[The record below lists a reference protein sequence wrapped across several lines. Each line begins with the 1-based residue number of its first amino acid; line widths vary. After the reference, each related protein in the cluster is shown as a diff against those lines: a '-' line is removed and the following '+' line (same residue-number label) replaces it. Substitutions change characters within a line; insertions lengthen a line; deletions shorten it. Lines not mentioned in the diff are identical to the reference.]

1 MRYINIQEFMLKDLK
16 LSWNELL
23 IYAII
28 FWFSQDFQNTF
39 NCSYEKLASFLN
51 LTKMGVIKIIK
62 KLEEKWLIEK
72 IKGNEFWAINSYRVT
87 KVCLEDKKSLS
98 DEVNKVYSKNK
109 QSLPNN
115 NIYNNN
121 YNNINKNNNNIFINE
136 NITEKQDFS
145 DFSESLENF
154 ENKKEEIIEAT
165 PDNISRLSHKH
176 FEEVETPK
184 ERPTFWPNPKKEKR
198 KISAKKKKES
208 NGNFEGETD
217 GENEGDFVEAEIV
230 EETQVVTYGNQNIN
244 QIIAIM
250 QAELEANGLFY
261 QKEWADRNYAKHI
274 CTAKEFGAIAEKF
287 GMNRAEFVV
296 NIIRLSCESDFWRG
310 KICNPRSLYK
320 GYVKVLNEASAR
332 QFRKSQE
339 KEYNF
344 DLTNWNDDF
353 FSN

>member
-1 MRYINIQEFMLKDLK
+1 M
-16 LSWNELL
+16 
-23 IYAII
+23 
-28 FWFSQDFQNTF
+28 
-39 NCSYEKLASFLN
+39 
-51 LTKMGVIKIIK
+51 
-62 KLEEKWLIEK
+62 
-72 IKGNEFWAINSYRVT
+72 
-87 KVCLEDKKSLS
+87 
-98 DEVNKVYSKNK
+98 
-109 QSLPNN
+109 LPNN

-121 YNNINKNNNNIFINE
+121 YNNINKNNNNNIFINE

-154 ENKKEEIIEAT
+154 ENKKEEEIIETT

-176 FEEVETPK
+176 FEEIETPK
-184 ERPTFWPNPKKEKR
+184 ERSTFGPNPKKEKR
-198 KISAKKKKES
+198 KSSAKKKKE
-208 NGNFEGETD
+208 NE
-217 GENEGDFVEAEIV
+217 GENEGEFVNAEIV

-344 DLTNWNDDF
+344 DLTNWTDDF